1 MQQVKDLSVTQLVS
15 SCFQE
20 KKKWHIRFLHL
31 TPGKF
36 PLCSQAAG
44 RRSDH
49 CCHGLK
55 WHTLRG
61 PVVPRN
67 LGTLAFGRQGVE
79 KGSTCIWK
87 PCQALSPDMPLTSSF
102 SFRIFCLRSCQLDII
117 FWFLWCWYTS
127 TRKEGKRKGLPPSL
141 SSANEPPT
149 LPQGVFLSCLSNLDW
164 ASVALRFQWILK

>member
-1 MQQVKDLSVTQLVS
+1 MSLSWFPVAS
-15 SCFQE
+15 RK

-102 SFRIFCLRSCQLDII
+102 SFRTFCLRSCQLDII

-127 TRKEGKRKGLPPSL
+127 TRKGGQKEGLASITIFCKWAPYVAPGC
-141 SSANEPPT
+141 
-149 LPQGVFLSCLSNLDW
+149 FLELF
-164 ASVALRFQWILK
+164 V